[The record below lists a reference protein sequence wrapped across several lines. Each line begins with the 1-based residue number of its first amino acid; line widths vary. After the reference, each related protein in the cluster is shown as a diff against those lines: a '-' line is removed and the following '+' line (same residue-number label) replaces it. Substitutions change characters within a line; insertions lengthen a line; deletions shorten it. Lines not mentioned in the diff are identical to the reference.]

1 MNKGKYTCCRWGK
14 KDQTN
19 IPKEILSNKNDSRLR
34 KATKGLMINSTPTFH
49 YAIEIAII

>member
-1 MNKGKYTCCRWGK
+1 MNKGKYTCADGEK

-49 YAIEIAII
+49 CAIEIAMI